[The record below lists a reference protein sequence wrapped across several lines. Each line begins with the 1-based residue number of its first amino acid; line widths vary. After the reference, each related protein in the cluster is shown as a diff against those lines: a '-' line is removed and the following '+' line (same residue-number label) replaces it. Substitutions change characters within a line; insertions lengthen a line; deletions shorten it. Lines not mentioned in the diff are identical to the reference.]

1 MHYCFACSP
10 TQKPN
15 GIIASGPPL
24 GCIPTQKCNGIC
36 CIRACIGGT
45 PTQKSN
51 GSCCIRALVG
61 GTPTQKTIRNRWA
74 DWVWGDPNQP
84 KTPICHLLGVPPSK
98 AVLLLFAY
106 IGLGRLQC
114 NPVHAPIGLEG
125 LQCNPGHTSIGFGAT
140 AKANMLFAFAFASI
154 YLTNQTGMQCN
165 ASKATAEGPLHCSAS
180 NAILCVCCF
189 GLGGTQ
195 SKDSL
200 MQSIGAMSSLWEHWV
215 AVYPKSVVYCFAGA
229 AMQ

>member
-1 MHYCFACSP
+1 
-10 TQKPN
+10 
-15 GIIASGPPL
+15 
-24 GCIPTQKCNGIC
+24 
-36 CIRACIGGT
+36 
-45 PTQKSN
+45 
-51 GSCCIRALVG
+51 
-61 GTPTQKTIRNRWA
+61 
-74 DWVWGDPNQP
+74 
-84 KTPICHLLGVPPSK
+84 
-98 AVLLLFAY
+98 
-106 IGLGRLQC
+106 
-114 NPVHAPIGLEG
+114 
-125 LQCNPGHTSIGFGAT
+125 
-140 AKANMLFAFAFASI
+140 MLFAFAFAFI